1 MPVGV
6 LVSSGV
12 IRHTV
17 LLLHPEQLLL
27 QYAELILDILHVAS
41 KRSLNIEI
49 LATTDLGQPLLYSL
63 ANLL

>member
-12 IRHTV
+12 IRHIV

-49 LATTDLGQPLLYSL
+49 LATTDLG
-63 ANLL
+63 

>member
-6 LVSSGV
+6 LVSSCV
-12 IRHTV
+12 IRHVV

-27 QYAELILDILHVAS
+27 QNAELILDILHVAS

-49 LATTDLGQPLLYSL
+49 LATTDLG
-63 ANLL
+63 